1 MKRRLGGLF
10 VGLMVG
16 LLTCTNVWAQATAQI
31 SGTARDQSGAVLPG
45 VEIRVTQTDTG
56 ITRDAVTNETGS
68 YVLPNLPIGPYRLEA
83 SLPGFRTYAQTGIV
97 LQVNSN
103 PAVNVTLEV
112 GQVSE
117 QVEVQANAALVETRN
132 AGVGAVMENTRI
144 LELPLNGR
152 AMIELV
158 ALSGAA
164 TPAPIVDGSGGR
176 DPFSKGNVSVTGG
189 LNTGLNFTLDGAYH
203 NNPYDNGY
211 MSMPFPDALQE
222 FKVETGATSVQNGV
236 KSSGSVSLVTKSG
249 TNNLHGDLFEFVR
262 NGAFNARNAFAA
274 ERDSIKRNQ
283 FGGTLGGPVIKNKLF
298 FFGGYQRTTIREA
311 PTDQVAIVP
320 TAAMRAGDFTTFASA
335 ACNGGKAVSLRAP
348 FVNNRIDPSNF
359 DKAAMAFVSKL
370 PSTDDPCGVVRY
382 GIASRENDYTAIGKI
397 DYQLNASHSVFGRYL
412 VDSANNPP
420 PYDVFKNNLEI
431 LEPGSGGLAQAFTFG
446 DTYLFGANV
455 VNAFRLTAN
464 RIAAGK
470 TGANY
475 QAEGLGPK
483 DIGINAFFYEP
494 HRPVQAIITGGLN
507 VNSKELSSIT
517 SNAIGST
524 RAAIFGANDDI
535 SVLRGNHQLTFGT
548 QMTMWWTNSY
558 SNNLSTLQP
567 SFTGQATGLGMADFF
582 MGNVANYQIGT
593 ASGQNKKNQYF
604 GLYGGDTWKLNQKF
618 TLTYGVRWEP
628 YFPIVHLDTGVYHF
642 DPVAY
647 AKGIKSKRFNTTP
660 PGVMFTGDP
669 GFPGLSGVHTKWW
682 NFSPRLGIAWD
693 VTGDGRTSLRAS
705 AGTFYDF
712 PPTTYMQGFA
722 NGSPFT
728 PRLTRTGV
736 SLQNPWA
743 NEPGGDPFP
752 LNYGRGLGPNDAIWP
767 TYSPILTMD
776 YDTPNMQVTQWN
788 LSLQKQIGTDWLIS
802 SSYIGNGTTHLWALH
817 YDNPAVFMGLGPCTI
832 QGVAYTTCS
841 TTSNTNQRRLL
852 SLANPDTGKYFGSI
866 QSIDAGGTASY
877 NGLLLSV
884 QRRVARGITFTGNY
898 TWSHCITDPGGQTK
912 AFTSGIEGYS
922 DPNNRRF
929 DRGNCTIAATDRR
942 QVFNF
947 SAVADT
953 PRFSN
958 RALRAVASDWR
969 LSPIFKI
976 LSGDYL
982 TIANSQDRALT
993 GAGQQRALQ
1002 VLPNPYG
1009 NKSVSNYLNAA
1020 AFAQPALG
1028 TLGNTG
1034 LGNIVGPGTWQ
1045 LDTAISRAFQFRETQ
1060 RMELRVEMFNITNS
1074 FRMKDPNA
1082 ALGSG
1087 AFGQVTAA
1095 MDPRIMQF
1103 ALKYVF

>member
-1 MKRRLGGLF
+1 ML
-10 VGLMVG
+10 VGLIVCLAG
-16 LLTCTNVWAQATAQI
+16 CLTVWAQATAQI
-31 SGTARDQSGAVLPG
+31 SGTAKDQSGAVLPG
-45 VEIRVTQTDTG
+45 VEVRVTQAETG
-56 ITRDAVTNETGS
+56 VTRDAVTNETGT

-97 LQVNSN
+97 LQVNSS
-103 PAVNVTLEV
+103 PSVNVVLEV

-222 FKVETGATSVQNGV
+222 FKVETGATGVQTGV

-249 TNNLHGDLFEFVR
+249 TNDLHGDLFEFVR

-274 ERDSIKRNQ
+274 TRDSIKRNQ
-283 FGGTLGGPVIKNKLF
+283 FGGTFGGPVVKNKLF
-298 FFGGYQRTTIREA
+298 FFGGYQRTTIRQA
-311 PTDQVAIVP
+311 PSDSIGIVP
-320 TAAMRAGDFTTFASA
+320 TAAMLAGDFTAFASA
-335 ACNGGKAVSLRAP
+335 PCNGGKAVALKTP
-348 FVNNRIDPSNF
+348 FVNNRIDPALF
-359 DKAAMAFVSKL
+359 DKAAMKFVSKL
-370 PSTDDPCGVVRY
+370 PGTTDPCGTLRY
-382 GIASRENDYTAIGKI
+382 GVASVENDYMAIGKI
-397 DYQLNASHSVFGRYL
+397 DYQRSGNHSMFGRYL
-412 VDSANNPP
+412 ADSVSSPA
-420 PYDVFKNNLEI
+420 PYDVVKNSLEI

-446 DTYLFGANV
+446 DTYLFGPNV

-464 RIAAGK
+464 RIAGGK
-470 TGANY
+470 QGAQY
-475 QAEGLGPK
+475 QTAGLGPS
-483 DIGINAFFYEP
+483 DIGINSFFFEP

-507 VNSKELSSIT
+507 SSSKELSTIT
-517 SNAIGST
+517 SNATGST

-535 SVLRGNHQLTFGT
+535 SVLRGNHQLTFGS
-548 QMTMWWTNSY
+548 QMTLWWTNSY
-558 SNNLSTLQP
+558 SNNYSTLQT
-567 SFTGQATGLGMADFF
+567 SFTGQATGLGFADFF
-582 MGNVANYQIGT
+582 VGNAATFQIGT
-593 ASGQNKKNQYF
+593 SSGQNKKNQYF
-604 GLYGGDTWKLNQKF
+604 GLYGGDTWKLSPRF
-618 TLTYGVRWEP
+618 TLTYGLRWEP

-642 DPVAY
+642 DPVAF
-647 AKGIKSKRFNTTP
+647 AKGIKSQRFNTTP
-660 PGVMFTGDP
+660 AGIMFRGDP

-693 VTGDGRTSLRAS
+693 VNGDGRTSLRAS

-712 PPTTYMQGFA
+712 PATTYMQGFA
-722 NGSPFT
+722 NGAPFA

-736 SLQNPWA
+736 SLSNPWA

-767 TYSPILTMD
+767 LYSPILTMS
-776 YDTPNMQVTQWN
+776 YDTPNMRVSQFN
-788 LSLQKQIGTDWLIS
+788 LSLQKQVGTDWLMS
-802 SSYIGNGTTHLWALH
+802 ASYIGNATRNLWTLH
-817 YDNPAVFMGLGPCTI
+817 YDNPAVYIPGNCNVGQYGLTAAG
-832 QGVAYTTCS
+832 ACS

-852 SLANPDTGKYFGSI
+852 SIANPATGQYFGSI
-866 QSIDAGGTASY
+866 QSIDSGGTASY

-884 QRRVARGITFTGNY
+884 QRRVSNGLTFTGNY
-898 TWSHCITDPGGQTK
+898 TWSHCISDAGGQTK
-912 AFTSGIEGYS
+912 AFTNGVEGYT

-942 QVFNF
+942 QVLNF

-953 PRFSN
+953 PKFSN
-958 RALRAVASDWR
+958 SAVRAVASGWKI
-969 LSPIFKI
+969 SPIFKV

-982 TIANSQDRALT
+982 SILVTQDRALT
-993 GAGQQRALQ
+993 GAGAQRALQ
-1002 VLPNPYG
+1002 VSASPYG
-1009 NKSVSNYLNAA
+1009 DQSINNYFNPA
-1020 AFAQPALG
+1020 AFAQPTLG
-1028 TLGNTG
+1028 TLGNMRPG
-1034 LGNIVGPGTWQ
+1034 SVKGPGTWQ
-1045 LDTAISRAFQFRETQ
+1045 LDTALSRAFQVREAQ
-1060 RMELRVEMFNITNS
+1060 RLELRVEMFNITNS
-1074 FRMKDPNA
+1074 FRMKDPDPTF
-1082 ALGSG
+1082 GSG
-1087 AFGQVTAA
+1087 TFGKVTSSL
-1095 MDPRIMQF
+1095 DPRIMQF